1 MFIIK
6 NFSPVGPSLYDM
18 VCIYTKA
25 WDTYVDN
32 NFKYMEE
39 AGFNIKFWGPKSERI
54 CKIFLQFTD
63 MISMDFDQKQFEPQ
77 MLVASLMYLIIGGK
91 DLMAAF
97 DIDYNLMYENFIV
110 RENGFPI
117 LEDDTLG
124 FNTSF

>member
-1 MFIIK
+1 MIK
-6 NFSPVGPSLYDM
+6 SFSPVGTSLYDM
-18 VCIYTKA
+18 VCIYTKE
-25 WDTYVDN
+25 WDSFVDN

-54 CKIFLQFTD
+54 FKIFLQFID
-63 MISMDFDQKQFEPQ
+63 MIAMDFDQKQFEPKI
-77 MLVASLMYLIIGGK
+77 LVASLMYLIIGGK

-97 DIDYNLMYENFIV
+97 DIEYNLMYENFIV

-117 LEDDTLG
+117 LEDDIG